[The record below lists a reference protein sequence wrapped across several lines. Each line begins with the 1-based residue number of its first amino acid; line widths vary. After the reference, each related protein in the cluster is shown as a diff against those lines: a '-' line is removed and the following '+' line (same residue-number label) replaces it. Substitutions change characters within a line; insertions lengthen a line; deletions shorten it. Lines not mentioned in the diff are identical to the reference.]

1 MAGFSGKSAWIAGA
15 KQTAKGS
22 VAAAPL
28 FANAFSGGNIA
39 PVLATDRLSETDSS
53 RDQAAAYIT
62 TSGVEGSPELY
73 VRPESLGFWLTG
85 VLGNT
90 VSTGSTPNYTHTIK
104 PGQTLPWLTLW
115 RNIGGAGALFER
127 FQDCQA
133 GSITIAAEAG
143 QPLSATVGV
152 QGLIPTRLTVDP
164 LGSLTL
170 DSDVPFNFNNAAI
183 TLGGASTRLIRS
195 FSLTVENNLE
205 RQQTDDVVPYDI
217 TAGQREISLSFDLL
231 FEDLTEYNKFYY
243 GGATGTAI
251 SPNIFTTAANF
262 TFTLDANNEIAFDL
276 PSIAYE
282 EFPAEPDPAGGPIV
296 SSVRAVAQKATG
308 VTDLLT
314 ATLKNQTASY

>member
-15 KQTAKGS
+15 KQSAKGT
-22 VAAAPL
+22 VASAPA

-39 PVLATDRLSETDSS
+39 PVLQTDRLAETDSS
-53 RDQAAAYIT
+53 RDQAAAYLT

-73 VRPESLGFWLTG
+73 VRPESLGFWLYG
-85 VLGNT
+85 ALGSIASSGT
-90 VSTGSTPNYTHTIK
+90 TNYTHVIK
-104 PGQTLPWLTLW
+104 PGQSLPWYTLW

-143 QPLSATVGV
+143 QPLTATVGV
-152 QGLIPTRLTVDP
+152 QGLIPTRLTSDP
-164 LGSLTL
+164 LGSVTL

-183 TLGGASTRLIRS
+183 TLGGSSTRLIRS
-195 FSLTVENNLE
+195 FSVTVENNLE
-205 RQQTDDVVPYDI
+205 RQQTDDIVPYDI
-217 TAGQREISLSFDLL
+217 AAGQREISLSFDLL
-231 FEDLTEYNKFYY
+231 FQDLTEYNKFYY
-243 GGATGTAI
+243 GGAAGT
-251 SPNIFTTAANF
+251 SVQPNIFTTAANF
-262 TFTLDANNEIAFDL
+262 TFTIDANNEIAFDF

-282 EFPAEPDPAGGPIV
+282 EFPAEPDPSGGPII